1 MRDAWADGILSGM
14 STYER
19 DDRSLWQAL
28 READELFAKRG
39 SVYDTL
45 HRLDRRLREEGI
57 PYALIGGMA
66 LVSHGYER
74 LTKDVDILLTPE
86 GLAAY
91 AEKCVGRGY
100 VPAFTGARK
109 TFRDTANNV
118 RIEIITTGE
127 YPGDG
132 KPKPVAFPD
141 PAQASVERDGVRVI
155 RLEKLIELKLASGL
169 SAAHR
174 LRDLADVQDVIIAL
188 DLPLDLAD
196 RLDASVQGEYR
207 RLWEAARSAP
217 EREG

>member
-1 MRDAWADGILSGM
+1 M

-39 SVYDTL
+39 AVYDTL